1 MKIRQVSLPIDAF
14 LKIPK
19 DERALLVA
27 MGHALNEYNIFN
39 KLLIASSHF
48 ADEPLQ
54 VAYAQSIQMY
64 SIARVLVGKIYESWN
79 VINSGFFK
87 SHLSKKY
94 SNKLNNSESSAIN
107 GLKKYFS
114 KKNLIE
120 EVRNGLA
127 FHFSIASAAT
137 APLDELNKHDLS
149 IYLSESQGNCIYP
162 FSETIFNTEM
172 MRLTGCPTMQ
182 EAFMKLV
189 EEINAV
195 DRFLNTFAQ
204 GIMALILAE
213 HIGNSQLQAAT
224 EQIEIGEVTRLREI
238 TIPFFCQGKN
248 DA

>member
-48 ADEPLQ
+48 EDEPLQ

-64 SIARVLVGKIYESWN
+64 SIARILVGKIYESWN

-87 SHLSKKY
+87 SQLSKKY
-94 SNKLNNSESSAIN
+94 SNKLSDTESNAIN

-114 KKNLIE
+114 KKNLIGK
-120 EVRNGLA
+120 VRNGLA

-149 IYLSESQGNCIYP
+149 LYLSESQGNCIYP
-162 FSETIFNTEM
+162 FSETVFNTEM
-172 MRLTGCPTMQ
+172 MQLTGCATMQ
-182 EAFMKLV
+182 EAFMKLIS
-189 EEINAV
+189 EINEV

-204 GIMALILAE
+204 GIMAIILSE
-213 HIGNSQLQAAT
+213 YIGNSQLQTVT
-224 EQIEIGEVTRLREI
+224 EQIEIGEVTQLREVA
-238 TIPFFCQGKN
+238 IPFFLQGKS